1 MIILP
6 NVSSKQLDLFID
18 TQNVTSEN
26 IITDKLRLNQ
36 VLLNILTNAIKYTD
50 SGRIDITPG
59 TSHARDNCVELRFSV
74 KDTGQGIRDE
84 DRYKLFSM
92 YSRLDKKKNNSRE
105 GTGIGLA
112 ICKYFVDRMAGSITV
127 NSTYGKGS
135 EFSFTIPQKIADNI
149 PNEPQTGISLQFA
162 TSGARILL
170 TADGVT
176 GVVERL
182 MSIGMNDCIMKPID
196 PDKLFQTIRKYLP
209 ESKTIG
215 K

>member
-1 MIILP
+1 
-6 NVSSKQLDLFID
+6 
-18 TQNVTSEN
+18 
-26 IITDKLRLNQ
+26 
-36 VLLNILTNAIKYTD
+36 
-50 SGRIDITPG
+50 
-59 TSHARDNCVELRFSV
+59 
-74 KDTGQGIRDE
+74 
-84 DRYKLFSM
+84 M
-92 YSRLDKKKNNSRE
+92 YSRLDEKKNNGRE

-176 GVVERL
+176 GVRERL

-209 ESKTIG
+209 ESKTIE